1 MRVIFMGTPDFSVG
15 TLEEIIKAGHEVVLV
30 VSQPDKAVGRS
41 KALKY
46 TPVKECALAHGIEV
60 YQPERVRDS
69 ACIEY
74 LKSFHA
80 DIMIVVAFGQIIPKA
95 VLDMPKYGCVNV
107 HASLLPKYRGAAPIQ
122 WAVINGDP
130 YTGVSTQRMDE
141 GVDTGDII
149 LEEKVEIRPDET
161 GGSLFDRLAEVGAK
175 LCVKTIEAIENGTAV
190 YTPQDNSKAADMLM
204 DNGAASVRA
213 VATHAVLSGKA
224 YENIEKSKLTEVIFT
239 DSIPQKQPCSKIK
252 VLPIAP
258 MFADTIRNIYEHKS
272 ISDHFLM

>member
-46 TPVKECALAHGIEV
+46 TPVKECAIAHGIEV

-95 VLDMPKYGCVNV
+95 VLDMPKYGCVNDIV
-107 HASLLPKYRGAAPIQ
+107 AQHRSSGLS
-122 WAVINGDP
+122 
-130 YTGVSTQRMDE
+130 STA
-141 GVDTGDII
+141 
-149 LEEKVEIRPDET
+149 IR
-161 GGSLFDRLAEVGAK
+161 
-175 LCVKTIEAIENGTAV
+175 
-190 YTPQDNSKAADMLM
+190 
-204 DNGAASVRA
+204 
-213 VATHAVLSGKA
+213 
-224 YENIEKSKLTEVIFT
+224 
-239 DSIPQKQPCSKIK
+239 IPECPHSAWTK
-252 VLPIAP
+252 VL
-258 MFADTIRNIYEHKS
+258 IRE
-272 ISDHFLM
+272 ISF

>member
-46 TPVKECALAHGIEV
+46 TPVKECAIAHGIEV

-95 VLDMPKYGCVNV
+95 VLDMPKIWMCECTCIATAKISWRSTDPVGCHQRRSVYRSV
-107 HASLLPKYRGAAPIQ
+107 H
-122 WAVINGDP
+122 
-130 YTGVSTQRMDE
+130 
-141 GVDTGDII
+141 
-149 LEEKVEIRPDET
+149 
-161 GGSLFDRLAEVGAK
+161 
-175 LCVKTIEAIENGTAV
+175 TAH
-190 YTPQDNSKAADMLM
+190 
-204 DNGAASVRA
+204 GRR
-213 VATHAVLSGKA
+213 
-224 YENIEKSKLTEVIFT
+224 
-239 DSIPQKQPCSKIK
+239 C
-252 VLPIAP
+252 
-258 MFADTIRNIYEHKS
+258 
-272 ISDHFLM
+272 

>member
-1 MRVIFMGTPDFSVG
+1 M
-15 TLEEIIKAGHEVVLV
+15 V

-46 TPVKECALAHGIEV
+46 TPVKECAIAHGIEV

-74 LKSFHA
+74 LKCVHA

-149 LEEKVEIRPDET
+149 LEEKVEIRRMRQVEVYLT
-161 GGSLFDRLAEVGAK
+161 ALQRLE
-175 LCVKTIEAIENGTAV
+175 
-190 YTPQDNSKAADMLM
+190 QNSA
-204 DNGAASVRA
+204 
-213 VATHAVLSGKA
+213 
-224 YENIEKSKLTEVIFT
+224 
-239 DSIPQKQPCSKIK
+239 
-252 VLPIAP
+252 
-258 MFADTIRNIYEHKS
+258 
-272 ISDHFLM
+272 